1 MNYVY
6 EFTNQR
12 KLTKREFIKWFQKKF
27 LYTIRKFKM
36 AGKNDII
43 AYENKGDFRGVV
55 LKNLLEMF
63 SHRALIEIL
72 RAPTKKKFTKMALT
86 STTDTEANKMTYTL
100 IKDKVN
106 KLKELAPVYGKTI
119 KPLFLFLD
127 KEVLLYAKL
136 MKLKFKKTNAKA
148 IVSDKTKPKEKKDKI
163 SRLIDKLEKK
173 HPEIKNS
180 IISSYLEMF
189 PY

>member
-1 MNYVY
+1 MKHVY

-36 AGKNDII
+36 AGKEDII
-43 AYENKGDFRGVV
+43 AYENKGDFRGAV
-55 LKNLLEMF
+55 LENLLEMF
-63 SHRALIEIL
+63 SNRALISIFKL
-72 RAPTKKKFTKMALT
+72 PTRKKYTKKAIT
-86 STTDTEANKMTYTL
+86 STTDTEASKMTYTL
-100 IKDKVN
+100 IKGKTN
-106 KLKELAPVYGKTI
+106 NLKELAPVYGKTI

-136 MKLKFKKTNAKA
+136 MGLKFKK
-148 IVSDKTKPKEKKDKI
+148 IKEKKNKI
-163 SRLIDKLEKK
+163 SKFVDELEKK

-180 IISSYLEMF
+180 IISSYLELF
-189 PY
+189 ES

>member
-1 MNYVY
+1 MKYVY

-36 AGKNDII
+36 AGKNDMI
-43 AYENKGDFRGVV
+43 AYENKRDFRGVV
-55 LKNLLEMF
+55 LENLLQMF
-63 SHRALIEIL
+63 SHRALISIFRL
-72 RAPTKKKFTKMALT
+72 SSRRKYTRKALT
-86 STTDTEANKMTYTL
+86 ATTDTEAEKMTYIL
-100 IKDKVN
+100 IKGDTS
-106 KLKELAPVYGKTI
+106 KLKELAPVSGKVI

-136 MKLKFKKTNAKA
+136 MNLKFKKT
-148 IVSDKTKPKEKKDKI
+148 KEKKDKI
-163 SRLIDKLEKK
+163 SKFVKDLEKK

-180 IISSYLEMF
+180 IISSYLELF
-189 PY
+189 S

>member
-1 MNYVY
+1 MKHVY
-6 EFTNQR
+6 EFTNKR
-12 KLTKREFIKWFQKKF
+12 KLTKREFIQWFQKKF

-36 AGKNDII
+36 AGKKDIVV
-43 AYENKGDFRGVV
+43 YENKGDFRGVV
-55 LKNLLEMF
+55 LENLLGMF
-63 SHRALIEIL
+63 SHRALIEIFRL
-72 RAPTKKKFTKMALT
+72 PTKKKYTKKAIT

-100 IKDKVN
+100 IKGKTN

-136 MKLKFKKTNAKA
+136 MGLKFKKIK
-148 IVSDKTKPKEKKDKI
+148 KKENKI
-163 SRLIDKLEKK
+163 SKFVDNLEKK

-180 IISSYLEMF
+180 IISSYLELF
-189 PY
+189 P

>member
-1 MNYVY
+1 MKYVY

-43 AYENKGDFRGVV
+43 VYENKGDFRGVV
-55 LKNLLEMF
+55 LENLLEMF
-63 SHRALIEIL
+63 SHRALIEIFKT
-72 RAPTKKKFTKMALT
+72 PTKKKFTRMAIT
-86 STTDTEANKMTYTL
+86 SSTDTEAIKMTYTL
-100 IKDKVN
+100 IKRKVDT
-106 KLKELAPVYGKTI
+106 LKELAPVYGKVI

-136 MKLKFKKTNAKA
+136 MGLKFKKIK
-148 IVSDKTKPKEKKDKI
+148 IKEDKI
-163 SRLIDKLEKK
+163 TKFVNDLEKK

-180 IISSYLEMF
+180 IISSYLELF
-189 PY
+189 F

>member
-1 MNYVY
+1 MKYVY

-36 AGKNDII
+36 AGKSDII

-55 LKNLLEMF
+55 LKNLLEVF
-63 SHRALIEIL
+63 SHRALISIFRL
-72 RAPTKKKFTKMALT
+72 PTKRKYTKKALT

-100 IKDKVN
+100 IKSN
-106 KLKELAPVYGKTI
+106 TGRLKELAPVYGKTI
-119 KPLFLFLD
+119 KPLFLFLN

-136 MKLKFKKTNAKA
+136 MGLKFKKTK
-148 IVSDKTKPKEKKDKI
+148 IKEDKI
-163 SRLIDKLEKK
+163 TKFVNNLEKK

-180 IISSYLEMF
+180 IISSYLELF
-189 PY
+189 P

>member
-1 MNYVY
+1 MRYVY
-6 EFTNQR
+6 EFTNKR

-36 AGKNDII
+36 AGKRDVI
-43 AYENKGDFRGVV
+43 AYENKGDFRGAV

-63 SHRALIEIL
+63 SHRALIEIYKL
-72 RAPTKKKFTKMALT
+72 PTKKKYTKKAIT
-86 STTDTEANKMTYTL
+86 TTTDTEANKITQII
-100 IKDKVN
+100 IKGRTN
-106 KLKELAPVYGKTI
+106 NLKELAPVYEKTI

-136 MKLKFKKTNAKA
+136 MNLKFKKVKE
-148 IVSDKTKPKEKKDKI
+148 DKNKI
-163 SRLIDKLEKK
+163 SKFIDELEKK

-180 IISSYLEMF
+180 IISSYLELF
-189 PY
+189 

>member
-1 MNYVY
+1 MRYVY
-6 EFTNQR
+6 EFTNKR

-27 LYTIRKFKM
+27 LYTLRKFKM

-55 LKNLLEMF
+55 LENLLQMF
-63 SHRALIEIL
+63 SHRALIKLI
-72 RAPTKKKFTKMALT
+72 RAPTRKKYTKKAIT
-86 STTDTEANKMTYTL
+86 STTDTEANKMTHIL
-100 IKDKVN
+100 IKGN
-106 KLKELAPVYGKTI
+106 TSKLKELAPVYERTI

-136 MKLKFKKTNAKA
+136 MNLKFKKT
-148 IVSDKTKPKEKKDKI
+148 KKKQDKI
-163 SRLIDKLEKK
+163 SNFVNDLEKK

-180 IISSYLEMF
+180 IISSYLELF
-189 PY
+189 S

>member
-1 MNYVY
+1 MKHVY

-12 KLTKREFIKWFQKKF
+12 KLTKREFIRWFQKKF

-55 LKNLLEMF
+55 LENLLQMF
-63 SHRALIEIL
+63 SERALIKIFK
-72 RAPTKKKFTKMALT
+72 RSGRSKKKFTKKAVT
-86 STTDTEANKMTYTL
+86 FTTDTEANKIIQIL
-100 IKDKVN
+100 IKGKIDG
-106 KLKELAPVYGKTI
+106 LKELAPVYNKII

-136 MKLKFKKTNAKA
+136 MNLKFKKTA
-148 IVSDKTKPKEKKDKI
+148 EKKDKI
-163 SRLIDKLEKK
+163 SDFVDNLEKK

-180 IISSYLEMF
+180 IVSSYLGLF
-189 PY
+189 DK